1 MTRLVSP
8 VPDPLSPGNG
18 RGATLGMA
26 RVLVGIAA
34 LAKASIVIPVLS
46 ALADPTAFRLPL
58 ASWIPALS
66 HVFIPVVVGVWL
78 VAAIAFLV
86 GWQTPWAGGAL
97 LVALT
102 TVLVGDQQL
111 YSNHLYLLATV
122 VGLLTLAGAG
132 RTVSLDAR
140 GAEEPSRSP
149 RCAVLLLKMQVSIVY
164 GFTALAKLNVTFL
177 SGAVLGAVLGRGS
190 LLTFPDG
197 ARTFTVM
204 ASLSGGA
211 ILVEMFLAAA
221 LWSPRWRPVAV
232 AVGVLF
238 HLSIVL
244 FVGPVLELVV
254 FALIM
259 FALYLIH
266 LEDPPTTGTT
276 AREASFS

>member
-1 MTRLVSP
+1 V
-8 VPDPLSPGNG
+8 SPGNG
-18 RGATLGMA
+18 QGATLGMA

-34 LAKASIVIPVLS
+34 LVKASIVIPVLS
-46 ALADPTAFRLPL
+46 ELSDPTAIRLPL

-86 GWQTPWAGGAL
+86 GWQTVWAGSAL
-97 LVALT
+97 LAALA

-132 RTVSLDAR
+132 RELSLDAR
-140 GAEEPSRSP
+140 GADKPSRSP
-149 RCAVLLLKMQVSIVY
+149 GCAVVLLKLQVSIVY
-164 GFTALAKLNVTFL
+164 GFTALAKVNLTFL
-177 SGAVLGAVLGRGS
+177 SGAVLGAVLGRNS
-190 LLTFPDG
+190 LLPFPDA

-204 ASLSGGA
+204 ASLSWGA

-221 LWSPRWRPVAV
+221 FWSQRWRPVAV
-232 AVGVLF
+232 VAGVLF

-266 LEDPPTTGTT
+266 LGDPLTTGTT
-276 AREASFS
+276 AREASFP